1 MYNIDWKQH
10 KKNLKL
16 EREAWSKYEIKRDF
30 LKHELA
36 EIIENKRE
44 ELEQT
49 KLALEEEFKKQKMEL
64 EMEYHL
70 KEKALLK
77 KYQQEVERKFKPS
90 IK

>member
-1 MYNIDWKQH
+1 MYNIDWERY

-30 LKHELA
+30 LKQELGRIL
-36 EIIENKRE
+36 EDKRE
-44 ELEQT
+44 ELEQI
-49 KLALEEEFKKQKMEL
+49 KLALEEEFKKQKIEL